1 MKDLEDLEDEGS
13 PLCFNCA
20 QRLGK
25 YTWPEIPEL
34 LFGYCPQ
41 CGGTRALTP
50 VASVFSSTPPRAT
63 LKTAREQQVA

>member
-1 MKDLEDLEDEGS
+1 MKDLEDLEDDES

-20 QRLGK
+20 ERLGK

-41 CGGTRALTP
+41 CGGTKPLGPAAKVVSLTP
-50 VASVFSSTPPRAT
+50 PGARTEAT
-63 LKTAREQQVA
+63 RDQQVA